1 LHPREKTSHF
11 EKHWSLGLQ
20 ANVRTLTEEVFKER
34 YTEIY
39 GSTNTFPYTSK
50 KAAPVPGKCSMLMRE
65 LSNDEDDA
73 SASVSTSNGS
83 PWMNKF
89 NECSTSTC
97 MGITRTRFSG
107 HYGIISVNKHRN
119 RLKGDIVE
127 ALQFLKCIL
136 RQDLLFRESFTTAD
150 ELKLESEEN
159 IERLAAQV
167 DQGTLVTEN
176 SQWILL
182 DDGNEDWEDVIL

>member
-1 LHPREKTSHF
+1 M
-11 EKHWSLGLQ
+11 
-20 ANVRTLTEEVFKER
+20 
-34 YTEIY
+34 Y

-65 LSNDEDDA
+65 LSDDEDDA

-83 PWMNKF
+83 PWMD
-89 NECSTSTC
+89 E
-97 MGITRTRFSG
+97 FSKYYDAKDIVPEG
-107 HYGIISVNKHRN
+107 MSIVQWWGMNAQHLPIWASLARDCQ
-119 RLKGDIVE
+119 GDIVE

-136 RQDLLFRESFTTAD
+136 RRDLLFRESFTTAD
-150 ELKLESEEN
+150 ELELESEEN
-159 IERLAAQV
+159 IEGLAAQV
-167 DQGTLVTEN
+167 DWGTLVTEN